1 MEGIVFVISGPAGV
15 GKTTLCNRLLSEFSS
30 GLRRV
35 VTATTRKPRIG
46 EMDGVDYHF
55 LAKETFLAQVKQGS
69 FVEYEV
75 VHQNLYGTQK
85 DALLVFSGDSRTNDL
100 LLNIDVNGASS
111 LKSFAE
117 NNTFLRGAVY
127 SVFVLPSSI
136 GELRDRLVQ
145 RGSDDLV
152 EIEKRLKTAEREIE
166 KKEQF
171 DFVLPS
177 QGKDADYQRLRDYYL
192 SCSNIPIEGSKG

>member
-30 GLRRV
+30 RLRRV

-55 LAKETFLAQVKQGS
+55 LPKETFLAQVKQGS

-75 VHQNLYGTQK
+75 VHQNLYGSQK

-111 LKSFAE
+111 LKNFAE

-136 GELRDRLVQ
+136 EELRDRLVQ
-145 RGSDDLV
+145 RGSDDLA

-192 SCSNIPIEGSKG
+192 SCSSNPIEGSKG